1 MTELPSK
8 QPGDQRSE
16 AERQLEYQMAGLEAE
31 VARLRAVNRRLEQ
44 ALSAAGR
51 VLEPYYAKRWVA

>member
-1 MTELPSK
+1 MTDLPSK
-8 QPGDQRSE
+8 QPDDQRSE
-16 AERQLEYQMAGLEAE
+16 AECQLEYQKAGLEAE
-31 VARLRAVNRRLEQ
+31 VARLRALNKRLEQ

>member
-8 QPGDQRSE
+8 QPDDQRSE
-16 AERQLEYQMAGLEAE
+16 AERQLEYQMVGLEAE

-51 VLEPYYAKRWVA
+51 VLEPYYKRSAA